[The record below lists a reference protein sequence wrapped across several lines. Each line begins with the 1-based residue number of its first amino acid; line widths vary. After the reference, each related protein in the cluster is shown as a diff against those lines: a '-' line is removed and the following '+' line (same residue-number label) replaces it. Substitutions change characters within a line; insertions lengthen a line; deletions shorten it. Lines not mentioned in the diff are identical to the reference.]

1 VIVKPKTIGIEAVA
15 HNRYSTSSTLF
26 AWQTDHFFIWIA
38 SAQAISL

>member
-26 AWQTDHFFIWIA
+26 AWQTDCFIWFA